1 MSNEIR
7 LIGLEGIP
15 EVGDGDSLVSF
26 ISAAAEQS
34 HVNLADGDVLVIAQK
49 IVSKSEG
56 RVVNLESIQPS
67 AFARTLAQ
75 SRGVDPRFIELVLR
89 ESRRILRMDE
99 RVIIAETHYGL
110 ICANAGI
117 DRSNVAEKDHVSL
130 LPADPDASARRIRDG
145 LEAECGV
152 RVAVIVCDTFGRP
165 WREGL
170 INFAIGLAGLKP
182 LSDLRNQHDDFGRK
196 LHSAVFAT
204 ADEVAA
210 AAGLIMRK
218 TERLP
223 VVLVKGLSFEAG
235 EDGFRA
241 LLRPRESDL
250 FRY

>member
-26 ISAAAEQS
+26 IIAAAKQS
-34 HVNLADGDVLVIAQK
+34 QVNLADGDVLVIAQK

-56 RVVNLESIQPS
+56 RVVNLESVQPS
-67 AFARTLAQ
+67 AFALTLAH

-99 RVIIAETHYGL
+99 RVIIAETHHGL

-117 DRSNVAEKDHVSL
+117 DRSNVPGTDHVSL
-130 LPADPDASARRIRDG
+130 LPANPDASALGIRDG

-165 WREGL
+165 WRQGL

-182 LSDLRNQHDDFGRK
+182 LSDFRNQRDDFGRK
-196 LHSAVFAT
+196 LIATVFAT
-204 ADEVAA
+204 ADELAA

-218 TERLP
+218 TTRLP
-223 VVLVKGLSFEAG
+223 VVLVKGLGFEAG
-235 EDGFRA
+235 EEGFRA
-241 LLRPRESDL
+241 LLRPKENDL